1 MARSAI
7 HPGEHLAEALD
18 SMGITAAQLARDIR
32 VPPNRITG
40 ILHFARAITADTA
53 LRLGRYFGTSAVF
66 WMNLQ
71 QLYELRR
78 AEQEIGNAIKAIP
91 RGEAREQRFEIGGIV
106 AEMNAGSAAPGAH
119 RPAQRVRFAQ
129 WAPKT

>member
-7 HPGEHLAEALD
+7 HPGEHLAEALE

-78 AEQEIGNAIKAIP
+78 AEQEIGNTIKAIP
-91 RGEAREQRFEIGGIV
+91 RGKVRSASARH
-106 AEMNAGSAAPGAH
+106 ASSA
-119 RPAQRVRFAQ
+119 
-129 WAPKT
+129 